1 MAGIEVRLTVINLP
15 SRQDRRTQFS
25 AWNARPGLEI
35 TFVDA
40 VRGADVDRAALV
52 REQVLDPAFKLSD
65 GALGNALS
73 NRSLWFDARRAAKP
87 TLVCEDDACLRGD
100 FLQRAEAAIDQAGP
114 DWDIIF
120 FGYNTNAT
128 VAIEGNNGLKALLH
142 FDESAKRE
150 PGYFDAFARLNAP
163 APALLRCY
171 QAWGT
176 LCYAISAKG
185 AGVLLEACFPL
196 SARTEIVMFGQNR
209 LLAPY
214 TLDGMINVA
223 LQRSPIASYCCFPPL
238 AVSSNDV
245 ASSDVVSR

>member
-1 MAGIEVRLTVINLP
+1 MKLRLNVINLP

-25 AWNARPGLEI
+25 AWNARPGIEI
-35 TFVDA
+35 AFVDA

-52 REQVLDPAFKLSD
+52 REHVLDPTFELSD

-73 NRSLWFDARRAAKP
+73 NRGLWLEARHAAEP
-87 TLVCEDDACLRGD
+87 LVVCEDDACLRGD
-100 FLQRAEAAIDQAGP
+100 FVQRAEAAIDQAGA

-128 VAIEGNNGLKALLH
+128 VAVEGNDGLKTLLH
-142 FDESAKRE
+142 FDEAAKRE
-150 PGYFDAFARLNAP
+150 PGYFDGFTRLSAP
-163 APALLRCY
+163 PPALLRCY

-176 LCYAISAKG
+176 LCYAISPKG
-185 AGVLLEACFPL
+185 ADVLLEACFPL
-196 SARTEIVMFGQNR
+196 SANTKIVMFGQNR

-223 LQRSPIASYCCFPPL
+223 LQRSRVASFCCFPPL